1 MNTKFLFKK
10 NVMCFSNPFDIALIL
25 TLNLL
30 SSEKI
35 K

>member
-10 NVMCFSNPFDIALIL
+10 NAMYISNPFGIALIF
-25 TLNLL
+25 TLNVL